1 LRFAKLKSVS
11 MVISDSI
18 AIDRGVWTVSVNS
31 VPVATGTYLT
41 QWHYFK
47 GKWLI
52 ENEMS
57 KSDKN
62 ISPEENNNDVIVK

>member
-1 LRFAKLKSVS
+1 LRFTEDKSVS
-11 MVISDSI
+11 KVISDFI
-18 AIDRGVWTVSVNS
+18 AIDRGVWTVSLNS

-41 QWHYFK
+41 QWHYLN

-57 KSDKN
+57 KSDN
-62 ISPEENNNDVIVK
+62 IISPEEKKQPE